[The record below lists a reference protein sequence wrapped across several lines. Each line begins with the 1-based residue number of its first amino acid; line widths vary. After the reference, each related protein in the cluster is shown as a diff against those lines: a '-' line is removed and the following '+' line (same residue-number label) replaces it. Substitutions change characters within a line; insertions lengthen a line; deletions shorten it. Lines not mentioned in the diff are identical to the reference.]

1 MSELIL
7 SVKLGEGNT
16 GFLLNHELTKTFF
29 KNVRAL
35 VVHTHL
41 DRYDTTQVPI
51 KTDGFGKY
59 VHSTLSSNFNVGYK
73 IGCDEVIVS
82 SQTRPAVELERSSAA
97 THAATKFGLKEGDL
111 IRISLLDN
119 DDIFWYY
126 NKVAHFTKI

>member
-1 MSELIL
+1 MSESELIL

-16 GFLLNHELTKTFF
+16 EFLLNHELTKTFF

-59 VHSTLSSNFNVGYK
+59 VRSTLSSNFNVGYK

-82 SQTRPAVELERSSAA
+82 S
-97 THAATKFGLKEGDL
+97 HAATKFDLKE
-111 IRISLLDN
+111 
-119 DDIFWYY
+119 
-126 NKVAHFTKI
+126 